1 MTKTEQNR
9 ASITESLDP
18 PFWAGT
24 TDTWPRDV
32 QHVVIRLNRAKRIRR
47 PYSSNALS
55 TSLWNRSPAK
65 AWQFRMTVFGQK
77 KTGWLRATHWC
88 QSFPGQ
94 IWSVSCKQYQAV
106 PGSTS
111 IETSGH
117 FRSLQVTSYHLSRK
131 GHEGHDWT
139 KALMDF
145 CPPSSHSCCV
155 SDSSSKIIGCQPVG
169 CRPGP
174 MFFSIENRSNATP
187 ANSCL
192 DLWWPGTPQA
202 PRTLRRQWWMSRKG
216 PGNEL
221 EVGLQAPRTATAIDI
236 QWFS

>member
-18 PFWAGT
+18 HSGLERLTPGRGT
-24 TDTWPRDV
+24 SSMWSLDWTGQRGSGG
-32 QHVVIRLNRAKRIRR
+32 HIRQMLCLHRCEIDPLRKHD
-47 PYSSNALS
+47 SFG
-55 TSLWNRSPAK
+55 
-65 AWQFRMTVFGQK
+65 WQFSGKKKPGDSVQLTGAKVFLVRFGQC
-77 KTGWLRATHWC
+77 RANSTR
-88 QSFPGQ
+88 
-94 IWSVSCKQYQAV
+94 QYQYRD
-106 PGSTS
+106 
-111 IETSGH
+111 